1 MHDAILAEDYDE
13 DYCLGCESGVDASD
27 AHSKKCQQQ
36 QIERRRIQYQNYY
49 GTEKNDDED
58 YCYGCESGVD
68 CPEAH
73 TEKCKNINKD

>member
-1 MHDAILAEDYDE
+1 MDDAILAENYDE

-27 AHSKKCQQQ
+27 AHSKKCQH
-36 QIERRRIQYQNYY
+36 QNYY